1 MKVTLFLMLS
11 FLSAFVFAK
20 ESVHLAAAFNIYT
33 CSDGNCLTPISKVSP
48 LTIELAPTSPDSQ
61 VLLGRT
67 ELSEIQNGISFS
79 AVVQVVKIPTGP
91 NQGYLVQTF
100 LSAFKNGDY
109 IVAKQLGSVLIENLS
124 QINRIDWK
132 DKFSD
137 DDITYAPVVSIGPI
151 N

>member
-1 MKVTLFLMLS
+1 MKVTLFLVVSLFS
-11 FLSAFVFAK
+11 TLLFAN
-20 ESVHLAAAFNIYT
+20 ETVQIAAAFNIYT
-33 CSDGNCLTPISKVSP
+33 CSDGNCLTPISKINP
-48 LTIELAPTSPDSQ
+48 LTIELTSTSSNSQ

-67 ELSEIQNGISFS
+67 ELPEIRNGISFS

-91 NQGYLVQTF
+91 NKGYLIQTF
-100 LSAFKNGDY
+100 LSAFKNGEY

-132 DKFSD
+132 DKFTD
-137 DDITYAPVVSIGPI
+137 DDIIYAPVISIGPI